1 MGGFP
6 KIVYG
11 ISMAGDGNNP
21 CLPNFEL
28 KIESKLETKPE
39 IIIKKGLGEKN
50 MVNKTEIRAFLH
62 DAKAVS
68 PAIATLILI
77 VIAAVAAA
85 GVGILVQSSQKNA
98 QDQTANKD
106 LSVMGTLNI
115 KGSTTILPVTQAA
128 AEAFMKKYTAIT
140 ISPSGGGSD
149 YGQLIAYTTTSP
161 LNDVGASSSQWSTS
175 TKTINGITL
184 PARKDIIIQEAGADA
199 KVFETKIGT
208 GMIVLASQDQ
218 INVDATNF
226 SLLRTAYSGSGSVTM
241 GGKSYKVVQRS
252 DMSGTEE
259 TFAKWIGLADTN
271 GQLITN
277 TNVIGSCA

>member
-85 GVGILVQSSQKNA
+85 GVGILVQS
-98 QDQTANKD
+98 
-106 LSVMGTLNI
+106 
-115 KGSTTILPVTQAA
+115 
-128 AEAFMKKYTAIT
+128 
-140 ISPSGGGSD
+140 
-149 YGQLIAYTTTSP
+149 
-161 LNDVGASSSQWSTS
+161 
-175 TKTINGITL
+175 
-184 PARKDIIIQEAGADA
+184 
-199 KVFETKIGT
+199 
-208 GMIVLASQDQ
+208 
-218 INVDATNF
+218 
-226 SLLRTAYSGSGSVTM
+226 
-241 GGKSYKVVQRS
+241 
-252 DMSGTEE
+252 
-259 TFAKWIGLADTN
+259 
-271 GQLITN
+271 
-277 TNVIGSCA
+277 